1 MLVHICVEFCANC
14 LTSIM
19 CKLDLLLK
27 VNYVLLTAKSYIVLQ
42 VLLGPMGLKSANPL
56 EQQAAILSLCNLMS
70 IIPGDTYLEFEKVD
84 MLFIY
89 VSSDHNSAG
98 FCNLSSL

>member
-1 MLVHICVEFCANC
+1 M
-14 LTSIM
+14 
-19 CKLDLLLK
+19 
-27 VNYVLLTAKSYIVLQ
+27 LQ